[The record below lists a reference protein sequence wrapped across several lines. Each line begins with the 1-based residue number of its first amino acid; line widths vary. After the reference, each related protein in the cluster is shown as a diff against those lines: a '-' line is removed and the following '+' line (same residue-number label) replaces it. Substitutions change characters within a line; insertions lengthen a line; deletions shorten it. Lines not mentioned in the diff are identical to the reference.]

1 VSGPYCIRF
10 CSPLRRSPDAA
21 TWHGTRD
28 VSQRAEPDV
37 RPRDCAVSAFIAD
50 KARRLSIPLAGDVP
64 PRQLMSPVH
73 STGRRCAAS
82 ALNETCPFRWQTMTS
97 PFCRRRACPF
107 HWQTVR
113 PYYCVHYAHHHSRVT
128 KETAASYQYCMGYGY
143 HGTRRLLR
151 RTRISYFCNVF
162 PLFCSRAHMS
172 GLGILVR
179 APLSYKREG
188 TRHYKADPHELSD
201 SQVHTSSQAHSL
213 NTIHSGV
220 GYYAPAA

>member
-1 VSGPYCIRF
+1 
-10 CSPLRRSPDAA
+10 
-21 TWHGTRD
+21 
-28 VSQRAEPDV
+28 
-37 RPRDCAVSAFIAD
+37 
-50 KARRLSIPLAGDVP
+50 
-64 PRQLMSPVH
+64 MSHVH